1 MTEIET
7 GNTGSPLVRRR
18 DFLRTGLLAA
28 TGLAVGLP
36 TVLASQDAMAAEV
49 LRRTEIVAGSI
60 GGPRTLSFVNTHT
73 NEKLTATYWRGGGYE
88 GAALEE
94 INYIL
99 RDFRTGDVHA
109 INPGLLNLLSILNH
123 KVGVSHPVNII
134 SGYRSPR
141 TNAMLRATRE
151 GGVAN
156 RSFHL
161 RGMAIDIRIPGLSTV
176 QIARQ
181 ARALQIGGVGYYSDS
196 DFCHVDVG
204 PVRTW

>member
-1 MTEIET
+1 MTTIEAA
-7 GNTGSPLVRRR
+7 NTESHHQSRRT
-18 DFLRTGLLAA
+18 FLRTGLMAMA
-28 TGLAVGLP
+28 GLASGAVSL
-36 TVLASQDAMAAEV
+36 TAASEDAMAAEV
-49 LRRTEIVAGSI
+49 LRRTEVIAGAI

-73 NEKLTATYWRGGGYE
+73 NERLTATFWRGGSYE
-88 GAALEE
+88 TAALDE

-99 RDFRTGDVHA
+99 RDFRSGDVHP
-109 INPGLLNLLSILNH
+109 INKGLLNLLSILNH
-123 KVGVSHPVNII
+123 KVGASHPVSII

-141 TNAMLRATRE
+141 TNAMLRNRSH
-151 GGVAN
+151 GVAT

-161 RGMAIDIRIPGLSTV
+161 RGMAMDIRIPGLSTA

-181 ARALQIGGVGYYSDS
+181 ARSMQIGGVGYYSDS